1 MRHLSDA
8 NALNLKSEAFAKRPE
23 RQKRDW
29 SFLSWAF
36 FLPHLV
42 ATEVFFGKGA
52 KAADQ
57 DGPHKEVASDS
68 AANTAPSSDS
78 PLNPISA
85 KGADDFDA
93 RQGDGSAASSNQT
106 VLSDLKTD
114 TQYSGPSGHSP
125 VSNDEAK
132 TAAGGG
138 GGGSSVSFHGSTF
151 TDGTVSARSGDEQP
165 DSNNV
170 HAAITPDQLAENP
183 LSPSITGSD
192 ESPEGPRNGFNPTGS
207 SESEGPHGVGA
218 SPVSTSTGPGYGPGF
233 LGDAQVGLATGVH
246 LPDST
251 TAPAPDISPGLGAA
265 IDVKGLL
272 GFDLQLNGD
281 GLGAELG
288 TGSLSDL
295 LGFDLHVTADGI
307 FAGLNP
313 GAPLLIPIVTGV
325 AEGVENVL
333 HTTASELG
341 SMLSLDGQLG
351 SALLPGLLGD
361 SSGLPIMGGET
372 PSQPLKDLLADVTGV
387 QVLGG
392 LESSQLLSKVADAA
406 SPLANVTE
414 LASSH
419 SEVGQV
425 AALSTHIVSELLQVA
440 GLNEKGV
447 VSSGDAFHFAAD
459 PLQQADALFA
469 GQQYTDYNVTLQS
482 NTAIGA
488 TIGGLVNDL
497 AGPAAETV
505 SSITHPADNAILQP
519 TDNHQEA
526 AQHDEQLN
534 ASSLLHT
541 TLSVAHLTSH

>member
-78 PLNPISA
+78 PLDPISA
-85 KGADDFDA
+85 KGADDFHA

-114 TQYSGPSGHSP
+114 TQYLWTLRAQPSARMMRQRRRP
-125 VSNDEAK
+125 EV
-132 TAAGGG
+132 AAGAV
-138 GGGSSVSFHGSTF
+138 SVSFHGSTF

-165 DSNNV
+165 NSNNV

-313 GAPLLIPIVTGV
+313 GASLLIPIVTGV

-392 LESSQLLSKVADAA
+392 LES
-406 SPLANVTE
+406 VTI
-414 LASSH
+414 A
-419 SEVGQV
+419 
-425 AALSTHIVSELLQVA
+425 
-440 GLNEKGV
+440 
-447 VSSGDAFHFAAD
+447 
-459 PLQQADALFA
+459 
-469 GQQYTDYNVTLQS
+469 
-482 NTAIGA
+482 
-488 TIGGLVNDL
+488 
-497 AGPAAETV
+497 
-505 SSITHPADNAILQP
+505 
-519 TDNHQEA
+519 
-526 AQHDEQLN
+526 
-534 ASSLLHT
+534 
-541 TLSVAHLTSH
+541 

>member
-1 MRHLSDA
+1 MDS
-8 NALNLKSEAFAKRPE
+8 KFA
-23 RQKRDW
+23 
-29 SFLSWAF
+29 
-36 FLPHLV
+36 
-42 ATEVFFGKGA
+42 
-52 KAADQ
+52 
-57 DGPHKEVASDS
+57 DG
-68 AANTAPSSDS
+68 
-78 PLNPISA
+78 I
-85 KGADDFDA
+85 
-93 RQGDGSAASSNQT
+93 
-106 VLSDLKTD
+106 
-114 TQYSGPSGHSP
+114 
-125 VSNDEAK
+125 
-132 TAAGGG
+132 
-138 GGGSSVSFHGSTF
+138 
-151 TDGTVSARSGDEQP
+151 VSARSGDDQP
-165 DSNNV
+165 NSNNV
-170 HAAITPDQLAENP
+170 HAVITPDQLAENP
-183 LSPSITGSD
+183 LSPPIITGSG
-192 ESPEGPRNGFNPTGS
+192 ESPEGPRDGNPTGS

-218 SPVSTSTGPGYGPGF
+218 SPVLTSTTSPGSGPGF
-233 LGDAQVGLATGVH
+233 LGEAQVGLATGVH

-251 TAPAPDISPGLGAA
+251 TAPAPDVSPGHGAV

-281 GLGAELG
+281 GLSVGAELG
-288 TGSLSDL
+288 PGSLSNL
-295 LGFDLHVTADGI
+295 LGCDLHVTADGI
-307 FAGLNP
+307 FAGLNL
-313 GAPLLIPIVTGV
+313 GAPLLTPIVTGV
-325 AEGVENVL
+325 AESVENVL

-392 LESSQLLSKVADAA
+392 LEGSQLLSKIADAA

-425 AALSTHIVSELLQVA
+425 AALSTHIVSDLLQVA

-482 NTAIGA
+482 NTAVGA
-488 TIGGLVNDL
+488 TIGGLVSDL

-505 SSITHPADNAILQP
+505 SSITHPADSAILQP

-534 ASSLLHT
+534 ANSLLHT
-541 TLSVAHLTSH
+541 TLSVVHLTSH